1 MNQTL
6 LTVLLS
12 VPLNKLPCPR
22 GGPEA
27 VSGPVTGWNFG
38 PVSGPF
44 VGPITETNRG
54 PISRPLHGPLAT
66 GPLSATLSLPLHLP
80 ITRPLS
86 RPTSLN
92 APISLAKKLPA
103 IHRVQSETQGIP
115 VKKLPAIHRVQSE
128 TQGIPVILVG
138 TKKVQPRRRRKLR
151 RKKNLYNYRFY

>member
-1 MNQTL
+1 MAA

-27 VSGPVTGWNFG
+27 VSGPVMGWNFG

-44 VGPITETNRG
+44 VGPITETISG

-66 GPLSATLSLPLHLP
+66 GPLSATLSLPLNLP
-80 ITRPLS
+80 ITRPIS

-92 APISLAKKLPA
+92 PPINLAKKLPV
-103 IHRVQSETQGIP
+103 IHRVQN
-115 VKKLPAIHRVQSE
+115 E

-138 TKKVQPRRRRKLR
+138 TKEVQPRRRRKLR
-151 RKKNLYNYRFY
+151 RKKNLYNYRFN

>member
-12 VPLNKLPCPR
+12 VPLKKLPCPR

-27 VSGPVTGWNFG
+27 VSEPVTGWNFG

-92 APISLAKKLPA
+92 APISLAKKLPG
-103 IHRVQSETQGIP
+103 INRVQSETQGIP

>member
-1 MNQTL
+1 M
-6 LTVLLS
+6 
-12 VPLNKLPCPR
+12 
-22 GGPEA
+22 
-27 VSGPVTGWNFG
+27 GWNFG

-44 VGPITETNRG
+44 VGPITETISG

-66 GPLSATLSLPLHLP
+66 GPLSATLSLPLNLP

-115 VKKLPAIHRVQSE
+115 V
-128 TQGIPVILVG
+128 ILVG
-138 TKKVQPRRRRKLR
+138 TQKVQPRRRRKLR
-151 RKKNLYNYRFY
+151 RKKNLYNYRFN

>member
-1 MNQTL
+1 MAA

-22 GGPEA
+22 GGLEA
-27 VSGPVTGWNFG
+27 VSGPVMGWNFG

-44 VGPITETNRG
+44 VGPITETISG

-92 APISLAKKLPA
+92 APIDLAKKLPVIHRVQNETQGIPVIKTLPA
-103 IHRVQSETQGIP
+103 IHRVQN
-115 VKKLPAIHRVQSE
+115 E

-138 TKKVQPRRRRKLR
+138 TKEVQPRRRRKLR
-151 RKKNLYNYRFY
+151 RKKNLYNYRFN

>member
-44 VGPITETNRG
+44 VGPITKTNRG

-66 GPLSATLSLPLHLP
+66 GPLSSTLSLPKESYLALPLNLP

-86 RPTSLN
+86 RPISLN
-92 APISLAKKLPA
+92 APKSL
-103 IHRVQSETQGIP
+103 
-115 VKKLPAIHRVQSE
+115 VKKLPAIYRVQSE